1 MVVSAFSYFQ
11 YREISAF
18 CQVEDC
24 ATHLFSQKTTSHG
37 SISAG
42 KRSVDCVFPP
52 NMSWLWKRRRAEW
65 TQLLFNRSFASN
77 LRKIEIVQVLFKL
90 FSEKAV

>member
-24 ATHLFSQKTTSHG
+24 ANQLFPQKRPRMVRSLPVNEA
-37 SISAG
+37 SIAFSTQYAMVVEKEAGRMDAASVQPMVCVKSA
-42 KRSVDCVFPP
+42 
-52 NMSWLWKRRRAEW
+52 
-65 TQLLFNRSFASN
+65 
-77 LRKIEIVQVLFKL
+77 
-90 FSEKAV
+90 

>member
-11 YREISAF
+11 YREISTF

-24 ATHLFSQKTTSHG
+24 ATHFFFAK
-37 SISAG
+37 
-42 KRSVDCVFPP
+42 KD
-52 NMSWLWKRRRAEW
+52 LWFE
-65 TQLLFNRSFASN
+65 SN